1 MAEDLQATRRL
12 KVMQNIKSYLKSWRS
27 RTSTVTGAP
36 ANTGRSQVR
45 GALRVW
51 DRQTAQEAKDTRS
64 FGPTETVHLFPGW
77 AVRRYV
83 DDDRNKF
90 DLHVH
95 VSGYAA
101 AQAAQRS
108 LSQRA
113 FQRLAK
119 GYAGLNKLAESHNPR
134 FPPPDPRGSDE
145 PKDDEPLQ
153 ELKEAYELTLESSDV
168 EALELPYIGEESL
181 DPSSNELRI
190 SDFRRRW
197 EANIEKRIQIVLGN
211 SMLSSRAVDLEL
223 FVSSHH
229 DVATGSCSAYT
240 KKQEGLHFVSR
251 HELVTGT
258 DGSFHHEFVIN
269 WDDICHHSVGHYSYG
284 QQVKEHELVLHAGL
298 SPSNLESERSREGRM
313 EVQVI
318 PITHAPIRVISDIDD
333 TIKFSNIL
341 GGARAI
347 FRNVFVH
354 DLEEITIPGMSEWYT
369 KMWEEG
375 VRFHYVSNGPLQMLP
390 LIKAFLQASK
400 LPSGSIRLKSY
411 GARSIFNDLLTP
423 PADRKRDGLDK
434 VLKSFPD
441 SKFILIGD
449 SGEQDL
455 ELYAQI
461 AKIYPGQ
468 ILAIFVRDVEPE
480 TDPIADATGKEWKR
494 HVMPRNNSEG
504 YISGGVLSRSNSVFS
519 SVFRPV
525 RQKSRTSSVHDLP
538 TPPISRSATIDDAFR
553 PQDHS
558 PGTSS
563 ISPAVLEPEQMIGG
577 GHFNMNVSS
586 SSPPSV
592 SPLSEADIESGP
604 ILMRTKHGENGM
616 RGRKAENSP
625 YKAPEEAEKRKSAIM
640 FLGEESAISQ
650 SPEAVSVLK
659 ANMNPVV
666 YDSPKPS
673 HKSFV
678 TRASSTSSA
687 TRGAARNRPP
697 SRSRLPTMD
706 NAPTSR
712 LLYRRR
718 NTTGYPSDS
727 SSPLT
732 SPSIVSLTSKF
743 RMSESEKK
751 RVELQERVWRARA
764 ETPEHVLLR
773 IFKHPTECIEVDNML
788 KNGEF

>member
-1 MAEDLQATRRL
+1 
-12 KVMQNIKSYLKSWRS
+12 MQNIKSYLKSWRS
-27 RTSTVTGAP
+27 GTSTTTGAP

-51 DRQTAQEAKDTRS
+51 DRQTAQEPKVTRS
-64 FGPTETVHLFPGW
+64 LGPTETVHLFPGW

-95 VSGYAA
+95 VSGYATE
-101 AQAAQRS
+101 QAAQRS

-153 ELKEAYELTLESSDV
+153 ELKEAYELTLESSDA
-168 EALELPYIGEESL
+168 EALELPYIGDESL

-240 KKQEGLHFVSR
+240 KKLEGLHFVSR
-251 HELVTGT
+251 HELVTGA

-269 WDDICHHSVGHYSYG
+269 WDDICHHPVGHYSYG

-313 EVQVI
+313 EVQAI

-455 ELYAQI
+455 ELYVQI

-504 YISGGVLSRSNSVFS
+504 YISGG
-519 SVFRPV
+519 
-525 RQKSRTSSVHDLP
+525 
-538 TPPISRSATIDDAFR
+538 
-553 PQDHS
+553 
-558 PGTSS
+558 
-563 ISPAVLEPEQMIGG
+563 
-577 GHFNMNVSS
+577 
-586 SSPPSV
+586 
-592 SPLSEADIESGP
+592 
-604 ILMRTKHGENGM
+604 
-616 RGRKAENSP
+616 
-625 YKAPEEAEKRKSAIM
+625 
-640 FLGEESAISQ
+640 

-678 TRASSTSSA
+678 TRASSTSST

-697 SRSRLPTMD
+697 SRSRLPITD
-706 NAPTSR
+706 NPPTSR

-718 NTTGYPSDS
+718 NTTGHLSDS

-773 IFKHPTECIEVDNML
+773 IFKHPTECIEVDDML
-788 KNGEF
+788 KTGEF